1 MSSRRVAGAPRRGP
15 PAALGSGGS
24 LAVVGVRTAA
34 DLRRAFTEFF
44 AARGHTILPSASLI
58 PHDPTVLFTVAGM
71 VPFKPYFTGD
81 QTPPY
86 KRAATVQKCVRAGGK
101 HNDLEEVGRTNR
113 HLTFFEML
121 GNFSF
126 GDYFKADA
134 IPWAW
139 ELVTTVFG
147 LDPERLW
154 VTVHV
159 TDDEAEAIWR
169 DVVGFPAER
178 IQRLGDETNLWSMG
192 ETGPSGYNS
201 EIFLDLTPE
210 LGPGGGP
217 AVDEDRYV
225 ELWNLVFMQ
234 FDQRADG
241 IVPLPAPSVDTGAG
255 FERCLA
261 ILQGVDTV
269 WDTDIIRPLIAAAER
284 VTGISYGGFPGSDRD
299 VSLRILAEHGRT
311 ITFLIADDVVPS
323 NEERGYVLRRIIRR
337 AVRHAYLLGVH
348 DLVTPAMVDATVEV
362 MGEAYPELRASHE
375 RIRGVVRRE
384 EERFRST
391 LERGLELLD
400 DVLARGD
407 VTGDD
412 AFYLHDTLGFPIDLT
427 REIAAERGRTVDNDG
442 FQVRMKRQRDQAR
455 DAHKAEGVKLAAPV
469 EVYRELLDDHGAT
482 EFTGRQEYETT
493 GAKVLGLLTGGERVM
508 RAGAGSSVD
517 VFVDRTPFYAEAGGQ
532 VGDTGTIETA
542 GGALL
547 RITDTQFALPG
558 LVAHRAEVVGGEIV
572 EGDAATARIDAE
584 RRDAIRRNHTAT
596 HVLHWALR
604 EVLGPHVKQAG
615 SLVAPDRLRFDFS
628 HHEAVSREQLDEVEQ
643 LANREVIGDA
653 PVRHYETTREHAQEL
668 GAIAFFGEKYG
679 DIVRVLEAGE
689 HSIELCGGTHVHAL
703 GFIGPIKI
711 VSEGSIGS
719 NLRRIEAV
727 TGTGALDR
735 IHEEE
740 VELRAVA
747 DLLRAQPSEVADRI
761 RVLQAELRER
771 NDELKALRARQVAG
785 EAIEL
790 AARARDGVVVSRRDG
805 AGSDELQRLAQA
817 VRDALESGVVVLAGA
832 GADGK
837 NAGIAVGVTKD
848 LVARGLSAADIAQ
861 PAAKV
866 LGGGT
871 ARKPDL
877 VVGGGPNVAAVGEAL
892 DVAAAKAREAVAS
905 AE

>member
-1 MSSRRVAGAPRRGP
+1 
-15 PAALGSGGS
+15 
-24 LAVVGVRTAA
+24 VGVRTAA

-44 AARGHTILPSASLI
+44 AARGHTIVPSASLI

-81 QTPPY
+81 EAPPF
-86 KRAATVQKCVRAGGK
+86 KRAASVQKCVRAGGK

-126 GDYFKADA
+126 GDYFKAEA

-154 VTVHV
+154 VTVHE

-169 DVVGFPAER
+169 DVVGLPAER
-178 IQRLGDETNLWSMG
+178 IQRLGDDTNLWKMAD
-192 ETGPSGYNS
+192 TGPCGYNS

-241 IVPLPAPSVDTGAG
+241 IVPLPAPSIDTGAG

-261 ILQGVDTV
+261 ILQGVETI
-269 WDTDIIRPLIAAAER
+269 WDTDLIRPLIAAAER
-284 VTGISYGGFPGSDRD
+284 VTGISYGGFPGTERD

-311 ITFLIADDVVPS
+311 MTFLIADDVVPS

-348 DLVTPAMVDATVEV
+348 DPVTPTMVDATVEL
-362 MGEAYPELRASHE
+362 MGDAYSELRTSHE
-375 RIRGVVRRE
+375 RIRSVVARE
-384 EERFRST
+384 EERFRTT
-391 LERGLELLD
+391 LERGLEFLD
-400 DVLARGD
+400 DVLTRGD
-407 VTGDD
+407 VSGAD

-427 REIAAERGRTVDNDG
+427 REIAVERGHSVDLEG
-442 FQVRMKRQRDQAR
+442 FETLMQRQRDQAR
-455 DAHKAEGVKLAAPV
+455 SAQKAEGMKLAAPA
-469 EVYRELLDDHGAT
+469 EVYREILDDHGPT
-482 EFTGRQEYETT
+482 EFTGRREYETS
-493 GAKVLGLLTGGERVM
+493 GAQVLGLVAGGERVM
-508 RAGAGSSVD
+508 RAGSGSSVD
-517 VFVDRTPFYAEAGGQ
+517 VFLDRTPFYAESGGQ
-532 VGDTGTIETA
+532 VGDTGTLETE

-547 RITDTQFALPG
+547 RVTDTQYAVPG
-558 LVAHRAEVVGGEIV
+558 LTVHRADVVNGEII
-572 EGDAATARIDAE
+572 EGDAVTARIDGE

-628 HHEAVSREQLDEVEQ
+628 HHEAVSREQLDQVEE

-679 DIVRVLEAGE
+679 DTVRVLEAGE

-727 TGTGALDR
+727 TGTGALQR
-735 IHEEE
+735 IHDEEL
-740 VELRAVA
+740 ELREVA
-747 DLLRAQPSEVADRI
+747 ELLRSQPSDVPERI
-761 RVLQAELRER
+761 RALQAELRER
-771 NDELKALRARQVAG
+771 NDELKSLRAQVAAG
-785 EAIEL
+785 EATTL
-790 AARARDGVVVSRRDG
+790 AAGAVDGVVVARRDG
-805 AGSDELQRLAQA
+805 AATDELQRLAQA
-817 VRDALESGVVVLAGA
+817 VRDALDSGVVVLAGA
-832 GADGK
+832 APDGK
-837 NAGIAVGVTKD
+837 KAGIAVGVTSD
-848 LVARGLSAADIAQ
+848 LVSRGLSAAEIAQ
-861 PAAKV
+861 PAAKA

-877 VVGGGPNVAAVGEAL
+877 VVGGGPNVAAVGEAI
-892 DVAAAKAREAVAS
+892 DMAAAKAREAIAS
-905 AE
+905 TG